1 MAPGALAF
9 VRNRNLR
16 YRRFVISTR
25 PHPDAA
31 QAPLPKPLM
40 RGWLHLVMTPIAL
53 LAGLTLIVLAPTL
66 TGRIGGAV
74 WLLAAV
80 ELFGVS
86 ATYHRG
92 TWGERTHTMLRR
104 LDHAN
109 IFVFIAASYT
119 PLALMLLGPHSRSVL
134 LWLVWGT
141 ALAGVLFNLVW
152 ISSPRWLHT
161 LLYLLMGW
169 AALGWIG
176 EFWTSASP
184 LAFGLIAAGG
194 FIYSAGAV
202 VYALKRP
209 DPSPRYFGYHEIFH
223 ACTILAALCHFIAIA
238 LVTLR

>member
-1 MAPGALAF
+1 M
-9 VRNRNLR
+9 
-16 YRRFVISTR
+16 STT
-25 PHPDAA
+25 HEGQLDAA
-31 QAPLPKPLM
+31 EAQASKPLL

-53 LAGLTLIVLAPTL
+53 LAGITLIVLAPTL
-66 TGRIGGAV
+66 SGRVGGAI

-92 TWGERTHTMLRR
+92 RWGERTQLMLRR

-119 PLALMLLGPHSRSVL
+119 PLALMLLSPPSRTTL
-134 LWLVWGT
+134 LIVVWSA
-141 ALAGVLFNLVW
+141 ALAGVFFNLVW
-152 ISSPRWLHT
+152 ITSPRWLHT

-169 AALGWIG
+169 AALGWLG
-176 EFWTSASP
+176 EFWVNASLP
-184 LAFGLIAAGG
+184 AFVLIALGG
-194 FIYSAGAV
+194 LVYTGGAV

-223 ACTILAALCHFIAIA
+223 ACTIVAAICHFIAIA
-238 LVTLR
+238 MVTLG

>member
-1 MAPGALAF
+1 MH
-9 VRNRNLR
+9 
-16 YRRFVISTR
+16 ITR
-25 PHPDAA
+25 DPV
-31 QAPLPKPLM
+31 PKPLM
-40 RGWLHLVMTPIAL
+40 RGWLHTAMTPMAL
-53 LAGLTLIVLAPTL
+53 FAGLTLIVLAPTL

-74 WLLAAV
+74 WLLAAI

-92 TWGERTHTMLRR
+92 NWGERTGTALRR

-119 PLALMLLGPHSRSVL
+119 PLALALLSPGSRTAL
-134 LWLVWGT
+134 LWIIWLT
-141 ALAGVLFNLVW
+141 ALAGVVFNLVW

-161 LLYLLMGW
+161 LLYLVMGW

-176 EFWTSASP
+176 EFWTNAT
-184 LAFGLIAAGG
+184 LAEFLLIALGG
-194 FIYSAGAV
+194 FVYSVGAV
-202 VYALKRP
+202 IYALKRP

-223 ACTILAALCHFIAIA
+223 ACTIVAAVCHFVAIA

>member
-1 MAPGALAF
+1 MSKTGEQPL
-9 VRNRNLR
+9 
-16 YRRFVISTR
+16 S
-25 PHPDAA
+25 
-31 QAPLPKPLM
+31 QADVSVPKPLL
-40 RGWLHLVMTPIAL
+40 RGWLHLLMTPIAL
-53 LAGLTLIVLAPTL
+53 LAGITLIVLAPTQS
-66 TGRIGGAV
+66 GRIGGAV

-86 ATYHRG
+86 ALYHRG
-92 TWGERTHTMLRR
+92 HWGERTQLMLRR

-119 PLALMLLGPHSRSVL
+119 PLALALLSPPSRTAL
-134 LWLVWGT
+134 LWFVWLT
-141 ALAGVLFNLVW
+141 AIAGVFFNLVW

-169 AALGWIG
+169 AALGWLG
-176 EFWTSASP
+176 EFWANAP
-184 LAFGLIAAGG
+184 LPAFVLIAVGG
-194 FIYSAGAV
+194 FVYSGGAV

-223 ACTILAALCHFIAIA
+223 ACTVVAAICHFVAIA